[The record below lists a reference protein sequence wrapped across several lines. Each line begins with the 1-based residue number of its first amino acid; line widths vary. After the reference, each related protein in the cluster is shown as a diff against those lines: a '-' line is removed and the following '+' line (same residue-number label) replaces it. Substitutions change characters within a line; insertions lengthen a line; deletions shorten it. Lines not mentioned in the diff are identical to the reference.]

1 MFKRI
6 TRFLFKA
13 AKIFLIVIIAAMLL
27 PRLVTSVFAA
37 SRLTTVDEAQATEVA
52 LVFGAEVKDDGVPS
66 AALRDR
72 VLAAVDLY
80 KAGKVTTLVM
90 SGEDPEPSA
99 MQTLAVQ
106 EGVPQEAIILDEGG
120 LRTYD
125 TCYRAINVYG
135 YEKAIVVTQD
145 FHLPRA
151 LYLCH
156 FMGIDVQG
164 VPAREGQYWRGSAL
178 FWNVRESMATLLALW
193 QIHITKPVPAVMD
206 ENRSLNY

>member
-6 TRFLFKA
+6 LRFLFKTTMIIILVVGA
-13 AKIFLIVIIAAMLL
+13 ATLL
-27 PRLVTSVFAA
+27 SRLVTSIFA
-37 SRLTTVDEAQATEVA
+37 SPLLSTVEDVEAAEAA
-52 LVFGAEVKDDGVPS
+52 LVFGAEVKADGTPS

-72 VLAAVDLY
+72 VLAGVDLY
-80 KAGKVTTLVM
+80 QAGKVNRLVM
-90 SGEDPEPSA
+90 SGGIPQPLA
-99 MQTLAVQ
+99 MQALALQ
-106 EGVPQEAIILDEGG
+106 EGVPEEAILVDEGG

-125 TCYRAINVYG
+125 TCYRATNVY
-135 YEKAIVVTQD
+135 EFEEAVIVTQD

-164 VPAREGQYWRGSAL
+164 VPAREGRYWRGSTV

-193 QIHITKPVPAVMD
+193 EIHITKPTPTITD
-206 ENRSLNY
+206 

>member
-6 TRFLFKA
+6 FRFIFKTTMIFILITA
-13 AKIFLIVIIAAMLL
+13 AVLLL
-27 PRLVTSVFAA
+27 PRLVTSIFAS
-37 SRLTTVDEAQATEVA
+37 SRLSTVEEVETTEVA
-52 LVFGAEVKDDGVPS
+52 LVFGAEVKRDGTPS

-72 VLAAVDLY
+72 VLAGVDLY
-80 KAGKVTTLVM
+80 HAGKVKTLVM
-90 SGEDPEPSA
+90 SGKDPEPRA
-99 MQTLAVQ
+99 MQDLAINQ
-106 EGVPQEAIILDEGG
+106 GVPLEAITLDEGG

-125 TCYRAINVYG
+125 TCYRAINVY
-135 YEKAIVVTQD
+135 EFEEALIVTQD

-164 VPAREGQYWRGSAL
+164 IPAREGQYWRGSTV

-193 QIHITKPVPAVMD
+193 QIHITQPEPEIID
-206 ENRSLNY
+206 